1 MSSLEAFMSTNA
13 SDVKDPVELVKGQYR
28 FTVVSYRA
36 ETVGENQNTKV
47 TIKVKATDVVDAE
60 GFDADSLAEAMPVFM
75 EYWGTD
81 KSLAQPSPV
90 ISLKQFLVHVLE
102 LPESLDFNQLL
113 EMAISAEFVG
123 LVDIKMEGKDKDRP
137 TPRVVRI
144 IL

>member
-1 MSSLEAFMSTNA
+1 
-13 SDVKDPVELVKGQYR
+13 
-28 FTVVSYRA
+28 
-36 ETVGENQNTKV
+36 
-47 TIKVKATDVVDAE
+47 
-60 GFDADSLAEAMPVFM
+60 MPVFM

-90 ISLKQFLVHVLE
+90 ISLKQFLVHALE
-102 LPESLDFNQLL
+102 LPEDLDFNQLL
-113 EMAISAEFVG
+113 EMSISAEFVG

>member
-1 MSSLEAFMSTNA
+1 MSSLEAFMGTAA
-13 SDVKDPVELVKGQYR
+13 SDVKDPVELTKGQYR
-28 FTVVSYRA
+28 FAITSYRA
-36 ETVGENQNTKV
+36 EQVGENQTPKI
-47 TIKVKATDVVDAE
+47 TIKAKAVDVVDAE
-60 GFDADSLAEAMPVFM
+60 DFDPDSIAEAMPVFM

-90 ISLKQFLVHVLE
+90 ISLKQLLVHVFE
-102 LPESLDFNQLL
+102 LPDELDFTQLL
-113 EMAISAEFVG
+113 EMSISQEFVG